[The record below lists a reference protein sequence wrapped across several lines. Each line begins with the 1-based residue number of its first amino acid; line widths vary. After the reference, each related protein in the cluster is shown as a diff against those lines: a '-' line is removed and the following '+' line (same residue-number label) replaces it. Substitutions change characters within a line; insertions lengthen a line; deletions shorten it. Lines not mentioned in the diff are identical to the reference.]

1 MKFQKLVKIVTEAK
15 GTKPGERFFNARES
29 DPTRSSMSSSPIG
42 KSSYNPVIEPI
53 ESKDPRDKGAG
64 AASTIKLLGKA
75 FQVLKNDEV
84 FTDQM
89 RGIMNGFKKNRY
101 QISSYQESV
110 LKTKPKTI
118 DNLWGDI
125 NRLIKVVNN
134 PEMKTHK
141 DHGKYLAEL
150 EEVKARKDQ
159 HQQELSEVEEQV
171 ENITLENEELNSQYL
186 NQMMI
191 VIEDT
196 AKRLYKKQSEE
207 LLKNSIDPKLDT
219 VIPLH
224 ELDFNKLEKSV
235 NNDYKSQLQ
244 LLDMLIS
251 KDENINP
258 LLIFLNLQ
266 QISYDEA
273 KQRFFEVKRG
283 DNYSIVIEQLYAS
296 LPLFR
301 LVNYFSHV
309 ILKSPSIKLTT
320 KQIKRAQVASG
331 ADSMVKRLANVKSET
346 QFENLKPELLEYI
359 DELDVPTAQKSMIK
373 SIANGPFV
381 TRKGSANAAIKI
393 MSSLR
398 SANIEESF
406 DKRFEKII
414 LEKNWDDDDFK
425 LDVMEILCDLSK
437 KNKRIK

>member
-1 MKFQKLVKIVTEAK
+1 
-15 GTKPGERFFNARES
+15 
-29 DPTRSSMSSSPIG
+29 MSSSPIG
-42 KSSYNPVIEPI
+42 KSSYNPVIEPR
-53 ESKDPRDKGAG
+53 ESKDPTDKGAG
-64 AASTIKLLGKA
+64 AVSTIKLLGKA

-84 FTDQM
+84 FSDQM

-159 HQQELSEVEEQV
+159 HQEELDDVENQV
-171 ENITLENEELNSQYL
+171 ENITLENEELNSHYL
-186 NQMMI
+186 KQMLL

-207 LLKNSIDPKLDT
+207 LQKNAISPKLNT
-219 VIPLH
+219 VVPLH
-224 ELDFNKLEKSV
+224 ELDLEKLEKSV
-235 NNDYKSQLQ
+235 NDDYNSQLQ
-244 LLDMLIS
+244 LLDMLMS
-251 KDENINP
+251 DNEDINP

-266 QISYDEA
+266 QIAYDEA

-301 LVNYFSHV
+301 LINYFSHV
-309 ILKSPSIKLTT
+309 ILKSPSIKLTV
-320 KQIKRAQVASG
+320 KQSKRAQAASG

-346 QFENLKPELLEYI
+346 QFINLKPELLEYI
-359 DELDVPTAQKSMIK
+359 DELDVPMTQKSMIK
-373 SIANGPFV
+373 SIANGPFI

-406 DKRFEKII
+406 DNFFTKIVNEKV
-414 LEKNWDDDDFK
+414 WDDDDFK
-425 LDVMEILCDLSK
+425 LDVMEVLCNLKSK
-437 KNKRIK
+437 A

>member
-1 MKFQKLVKIVTEAK
+1 
-15 GTKPGERFFNARES
+15 
-29 DPTRSSMSSSPIG
+29 
-42 KSSYNPVIEPI
+42 
-53 ESKDPRDKGAG
+53 
-64 AASTIKLLGKA
+64 
-75 FQVLKNDEV
+75 
-84 FTDQM
+84 
-89 RGIMNGFKKNRY
+89 
-101 QISSYQESV
+101 
-110 LKTKPKTI
+110 
-118 DNLWGDI
+118 
-125 NRLIKVVNN
+125 
-134 PEMKTHK
+134 
-141 DHGKYLAEL
+141 
-150 EEVKARKDQ
+150 
-159 HQQELSEVEEQV
+159 V
-171 ENITLENEELNSQYL
+171 ENITLENEELNSQYF